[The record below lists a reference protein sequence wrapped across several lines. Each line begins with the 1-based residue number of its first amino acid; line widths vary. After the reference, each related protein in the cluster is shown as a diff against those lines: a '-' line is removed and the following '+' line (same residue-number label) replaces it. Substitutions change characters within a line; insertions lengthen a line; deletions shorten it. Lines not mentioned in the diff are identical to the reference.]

1 VNSEAPGYIGP
12 YRLLNVVNTGQN
24 TQMWQAFHDGEKC
37 FYGIKVLLDKFRRN
51 REQTNY
57 LRWEHTV
64 GAKLKDERII
74 RIIEFKFDRG
84 TPYLA
89 MEWFSA
95 PNLKQLVRQ
104 GVETYEYLVP
114 QIIDQAT
121 GALAYFNEQGWIHRD
136 IKPDNF
142 LASDKGPDKGKVKL
156 IDFALAQKARRGI
169 GKLFASK
176 PKVQGT
182 RSYMAPEQIRGES
195 LDYRSDLYSLAC
207 TFYELVSGK
216 PPFTGTSAN
225 DLLMK
230 HLKAPPPPLE
240 SANPNV
246 TPQFAQ
252 LLRKAMAKKPENRPN
267 SVGDFLTA
275 IRMAKVYRRPP
286 SPPSEGDDG

>member
-1 VNSEAPGYIGP
+1 MSSEAPGYIGP

-24 TQMWQAFHDGEKC
+24 TQMWQAYHDGEKC
-37 FYGIKVLLDKFRRN
+37 FYGIKVLLDKFRGN

-57 LRWEHTV
+57 LRWEYTV

-74 RIIEFKFDRG
+74 RIVEFTFDRG
-84 TPYLA
+84 VPYLA

-95 PNLKQLVRQ
+95 PNLKQLIRQ
-104 GVETYEYLVP
+104 GVANYEYLVP

-121 GALAYFNEQGWIHRD
+121 AALAYFNEQGWIHRD

-142 LASDKGPDKGKVKL
+142 LASDAGQVKL
-156 IDFALAQKARRGI
+156 IDFALAQKFRKGI
-169 GKLFASK
+169 GRLFASK

-182 RSYMAPEQIRGES
+182 RSYMAPEQIRGKP
-195 LDYRSDLYSLAC
+195 LDHRSDLYSLAC
-207 TFYELVSGK
+207 TIYELVSGK

-230 HLKAPPPPLE
+230 HLKAPVPPLE

-252 LLRKAMAKKPENRPN
+252 LLRKAMAKKPENRQD

-275 IRMAKVYRRPP
+275 ARMAKVYRRPP
-286 SPPSEGDDG
+286 KPPAEGVVARPE